1 MTEGCRSRSSTRVC
15 RRSKRSKCASTL
27 TRPPERCRSL
37 FLGCS
42 LARVGRPFRSRSRE
56 VACGVL
62 PGRARRLS
70 RCGPPERLGWLARE
84 GSRRAPKPT
93 RGSQGA
99 GRARRTTCKGLR
111 SSSPGPKADARA
123 GRGGRPRRKA
133 HRSGGSQG
141 RGVCAARARA
151 RVARAAHTRTRD
163 PVRGAH
169 SFGSTCSRRPGSGP
183 RTTFSLSGAHPRDP
197 RGLPGHDRACPN
209 GWGCRPKV
217 VRVNLFALGSRG
229 PTVGR
234 LAVRR
239 APKPTRSPRT
249 RTQRPDGMNLPDHF
263 SLVARQP
270 PHHTL

>member
-99 GRARRTTCKGLR
+99 GRARRTTCKGEPPVLAHLCASTR
-111 SSSPGPKADARA
+111 LLADSA
-123 GRGGRPRRKA
+123 GGRGRLGGRPRVQA
-133 HRSGGSQG
+133 APG
-141 RGVCAARARA
+141 RGSPAQQS
-151 RVARAAHTRTRD
+151 VATQPAHT
-163 PVRGAH
+163 GAQH
-169 SFGSTCSRRPGSGP
+169 QALTLSNGFPMLPQLGSGCV
-183 RTTFSLSGAHPRDP
+183 S
-197 RGLPGHDRACPN
+197 
-209 GWGCRPKV
+209 
-217 VRVNLFALGSRG
+217 
-229 PTVGR
+229 
-234 LAVRR
+234 
-239 APKPTRSPRT
+239 TR
-249 RTQRPDGMNLPDHF
+249 
-263 SLVARQP
+263 
-270 PHHTL
+270 